1 MSAKKCAMILDINP
15 TFVFP
20 SSLFV
25 NTSDNTVSSVK
36 PTVGTIYEYTYVDG
50 GYSLIKSIQP
60 PPNTDAK
67 YKDLIFTN
75 LLSTFR
81 QTKSIMLPID
91 GMYLQGEN
99 GLVAFGNK

>member
-1 MSAKKCAMILDINP
+1 MSAPKCTMIIAVNP

-20 SSLFV
+20 QVLFV
-25 NTSDNTVSSVK
+25 NSADNTVSSVK
-36 PTVGTIYEYTYVDG
+36 PTIGTIYEYVYVSG
-50 GYSLIKSIQP
+50 GYNAKTQP
-60 PPNTDAK
+60 PNNSDMK
-67 YKDLIFTN
+67 YKDMIFTY

-99 GLVAFGNK
+99 GPIAFGNK